1 MLGRCH
7 SAALTVELENSVLHT
22 VLGKIDETLREQP
35 ACKDKKRWIDFLIK
49 EAYLT
54 LQELFVRF
62 LISSSVVHA
71 KIVVVWHALSNY
83 FANLAFSI
91 QIETLFE

>member
-49 EAYLT
+49 EAYLA
-54 LQELFVRF
+54 LQKLLVCV
-62 LISSSVVHA
+62 LISISLVHA
-71 KIVVVWHALSNY
+71 EASCCVLNTSY
-83 FANLAFSI
+83 FVAKLAFSF
-91 QIETLFE
+91 QIETFFE

>member
-54 LQELFVRF
+54 LQELLVRF
-62 LISSSVVHA
+62 LISSSVFHA
-71 KIVVVWHALSNY
+71 NSVVVWHALSNY
-83 FANLAFSI
+83 FANLVFSI
-91 QIETLFE
+91 QNETLFE

>member
-7 SAALTVELENSVLHT
+7 SAALTVELEDSVLHT

-35 ACKDKKRWIDFLIK
+35 ACKDKKRRIDFLIK

-54 LQELFVRF
+54 LQELLVRY
-62 LISSSVVHA
+62 LISFSVVHA
-71 KIVVVWHALSNY
+71 NSVVVWHALSNY
-83 FANLAFSI
+83 YANLVFSI
-91 QIETLFE
+91 QNETLFE

>member
-49 EAYLT
+49 EVYLA
-54 LQELFVRF
+54 LQKLLIGF
-62 LISSSVVHA
+62 LVSTSLAHAKSVV
-71 KIVVVWHALSNY
+71 V
-83 FANLAFSI
+83 
-91 QIETLFE
+91 